1 MKVERFLRK
10 SKMGKI
16 KKCYWISIIILI
28 CVFRESSAQTAR
40 SNRRKVNENNLQRG
54 IGPDHRINQ
63 DPNNGLPLLTGRPKR
78 PNQRRRMKSG
88 QQRQDHG

>member
-1 MKVERFLRK
+1 
-10 SKMGKI
+10 MGKI
-16 KKCYWISIIILI
+16 KKCFLISIIILI
-28 CVFRESSAQTAR
+28 CASFRESSAQTAR
-40 SNRRKVNENNLQRG
+40 SSRRKVNENNLQRG

-63 DPNNGLPLLTGRPKR
+63 DSNNGLALLTGRQRR